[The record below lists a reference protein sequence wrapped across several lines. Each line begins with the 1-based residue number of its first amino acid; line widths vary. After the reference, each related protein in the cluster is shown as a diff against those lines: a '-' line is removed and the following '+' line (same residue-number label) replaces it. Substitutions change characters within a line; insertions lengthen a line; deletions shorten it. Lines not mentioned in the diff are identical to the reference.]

1 MRMSFWWIL
10 VPRASVSFGHVVG
23 EMCRKQSQTR
33 QGGHTSHPIWFGHLR
48 PLIKVN
54 SQKTAPLFLEFSDK
68 NIEFIDLR
76 QSTLFRFI
84 STGRKELDIGLAI
97 GLLPG

>member
-1 MRMSFWWIL
+1 M
-10 VPRASVSFGHVVG
+10 
-23 EMCRKQSQTR
+23 SQTIANKIER
-33 QGGHTSHPIWFGHLR
+33 QGGHTSHPIWFGQLR
-48 PLIKVN
+48 PLIEVN

-76 QSTLFRFI
+76 QSTLFHFI
-84 STGRKELDIGLAI
+84 STGRKELDIGLAF